1 MKKLIGMVWRTF
13 VIVGILL
20 ATIVAVIIASII
32 DWTYELIYI
41 IRYWVVRGCYEI
53 MVRCNPDDYLS
64 NVWDRNVQAMAK
76 DDAKKALKL
85 FKLKIED

>member
-32 DWTYELIYI
+32 DWTYELICI
-41 IRYWVVRGCYEI
+41 IRYWVIRGAYEI
-53 MVRCNPDDYLS
+53 MVRIDPDDCS
-64 NVWDRNVQAMAK
+64 VNWWDSNVQAMAK
-76 DDAKKALKL
+76 EDAKKALKIY
-85 FKLKIED
+85 KLKIDD